1 MAKVSVWLTSY
12 NHGELLR
19 ESIESVLNQ
28 TYQDFEFIIVDD
40 CSTDHSQEIIKEYV
54 EKYPRIKAI
63 LHEKNIGRGGL
74 AEALEDLEGDYVAI
88 LHGDD
93 KWNEKKLESQVAV
106 LDSRP
111 EVAACFTGVTVI
123 DDDGN
128 AYVGN
133 HAYANVFSMENK
145 SRYEWLRYFFDRG
158 NCLCHPSLLIRKEV
172 YTKYQLFASGLNSLP
187 DLSQWIKVCF
197 HAEIYIVPEK
207 LTYFRVH
214 QDESNESGETAGK
227 QKRLFLEEYF
237 LYKEYL
243 KIKDV
248 DTLLKIFP
256 EGTQYVV
263 NGQCMIEYALAQLFM
278 KGSRNVHKLI
288 GLELMYEM
296 FQSKEKKAEIE
307 ELYGYGSKAFDLD
320 KRKFDI
326 FGLIP
331 REKFLTT
338 TLYWDT
344 GKGYNEEEAIKEKVY
359 VPSTRMARI
368 IYQTE
373 GIAVDMGG
381 KELRFDLDEGTYR
394 RCKVISANWS
404 DGSEAQIEPV
414 NGIRQDGM
422 DVFYTLDPQY
432 MIKMPREQKEL
443 KIVLNVEEIPLLEV
457 GEHFKNLESQKQE
470 MERLLTEYRSSF
482 IIRAVYRLLNK
493 KGRERNDDK

>member
-93 KWNEKKLESQVAV
+93 KWNEKKLEAQVAV

-256 EGTQYVV
+256 EGAQYVI
-263 NGQCMIEYALAQLFM
+263 NGQCTIEYALAQLFM
-278 KGSRNVHKLI
+278 KGSRDVHKLI
-288 GLELMYEM
+288 GLELIYEM

-338 TLYWDT
+338 TLYW
-344 GKGYNEEEAIKEKVY
+344 IQEKATMKRKQSKKKCMFPVQEWHG
-359 VPSTRMARI
+359 SFIRL
-368 IYQTE
+368 
-373 GIAVDMGG
+373 
-381 KELRFDLDEGTYR
+381 KELQW
-394 RCKVISANWS
+394 IW
-404 DGSEAQIEPV
+404 
-414 NGIRQDGM
+414 
-422 DVFYTLDPQY
+422 
-432 MIKMPREQKEL
+432 
-443 KIVLNVEEIPLLEV
+443 EE
-457 GEHFKNLESQKQE
+457 KNLG
-470 MERLLTEYRSSF
+470 LILTKVPIED
-482 IIRAVYRLLNK
+482 VK
-493 KGRERNDDK
+493 